1 MKQDEL
7 VRFGVSMEGTLLD
20 AFDELIAVKG
30 YSNRSEAI
38 RDLIRDQL
46 ITETVQDADAIVV
59 GILFYVYD
67 HHIRELESNLTGFQ
81 HNFYHSIIS
90 STHIHLDHDH
100 CLELTII
107 KDRAGKIQ
115 EMAEHILSMKGVR
128 YGKLMLTSVD
138 ALHE

>member
-1 MKQDEL
+1 
-7 VRFGVSMEGTLLD
+7 MEGTLLG
-20 AFDELIAVKG
+20 AFDELIAAKG
-30 YSNRSEAI
+30 YTNRSEAI

-46 ITETVQDADAIVV
+46 ITETVQDMDATVV

-67 HHIRELESNLTGFQ
+67 HHIRELESNLTAFQ
-81 HNFYHSIIS
+81 HHFYHSIIS

-107 KDRAGKIQ
+107 KDTAGKIK
-115 EMAEHILSMKGVR
+115 EIAEHILSMKGVR

-138 ALHE
+138 ALPG